1 MKGKGMKS
9 PKGLYSTKDNPMA
22 KAKKT
27 EMRSSGVNAD
37 AAKIQKLHKK
47 AYNQCDS
54 LRIAG
59 K

>member
-1 MKGKGMKS
+1 MKS